1 MVHWIVPFAGI
12 PAAWSQAGLLPPHWR
27 PAQLAAW
34 VKALPTVPEALLPVL
49 PGAPGLAGSDACT
62 DPELS
67 LTPPH
72 ERALAQAV
80 GLGAGA
86 GLQDGQVPLAGLEA
100 AQAGHGGDGRAW
112 GRLTLA
118 HWHLGTEQVTMRDPA
133 ELGLSEPESRAFL
146 DTLRPWFEEDGWQI
160 EWRTPTRWLVSHPDL
175 DGLPCASLDRVIGR
189 NVDLW
194 LAADPRARRIRRLQ
208 NEVQMLLHAHPLN
221 EEREARGALAVN
233 SFWLDGCGPVPGL
246 AVLGRLDHV
255 RLDECLREPA
265 LRGDVVAWCQAF
277 DALDQEVIG
286 PVRAAA
292 LQGEDVQLSL
302 CGERGIWTL
311 AKPGG
316 AAPWQRLWSWW
327 RPDAAHHRL
336 LKTLQAL

>member
-12 PAAWSQAGLLPPHWR
+12 PAAWSQAGLLPPQWR

-34 VKALPTVPEALLPVL
+34 VKARPTVPEALLAGL
-49 PGAPGLAGSDACT
+49 PGPDACT

-80 GLGAGA
+80 GLCAGA

-255 RLDECLREPA
+255 RLDERLREPA

-302 CGERGIWTL
+302 CGERSIWTL